1 MGKKVY
7 STDASFLGEVV
18 DLGLTIGVVEPS
30 LIVRKDQGALAFE
43 LPWDKV
49 AFVKDIILTKE
60 GFDFSTCKQIQLG
73 QPAQKA
79 AQPVQQQ
86 QGGESITKFCT
97 TCGNRLSWI
106 KEYSR
111 YYCYKCKKY
120 Q

>member
-49 AFVKDIILTKE
+49 AFVKDII
-60 GFDFSTCKQIQLG
+60 
-73 QPAQKA
+73 
-79 AQPVQQQ
+79 
-86 QGGESITKFCT
+86 
-97 TCGNRLSWI
+97 
-106 KEYSR
+106 
-111 YYCYKCKKY
+111 
-120 Q
+120 